1 MEQTKKRG
9 RTMRLNY
16 DLTLEQSQKLIMTP
30 ELRQAIQLLQ
40 YSSLELKEY
49 LSKEMEENPLLE
61 LERNDDNSQT
71 IENLKE
77 DKDIDFKEFL
87 ESFDDISY
95 RSEIDRSKEDFSYE
109 NYVSYTPTL
118 KDYLIEQLNLVTI
131 GAREY
136 KIAENIIN
144 NINDVGYLSVPV
156 SEIASYLSVAVEEV
170 EMMLTVI
177 QSFDPLGVGARDLR
191 ECLYLQVKDIKD
203 KNLVK
208 IIELYLEDIA
218 SNKLSRISKNLD
230 LNIKTVQDYADTIKS
245 LEPKPGRTFRSDG
258 EDIRYII
265 PDATVEEIDGEYVV
279 TINEVSGPR
288 LNINEYYKNLILT
301 TTDEKTSEF
310 LQEKFNSAIWVIRSI
325 EQRRQT
331 LSKVIN
337 SILKYQKEFFKHGE
351 QVLVPLTL
359 KEVAT
364 DIDMHESTIS
374 RATNGKY
381 VQTPRGVFEL
391 KYFFTTGLTGAEGEV
406 SATCVKSVI
415 KSIIAEEDSKKPLSD
430 QQIAGMMESRGV
442 EISRRTVAKYRDEM
456 NIPSSTVRRRY

>member
-1 MEQTKKRG
+1 
-9 RTMRLNY
+9 MRLNY

-61 LERNDDNSQT
+61 LEKTDDNTQT

-144 NINDVGYLSVPV
+144 NINDVGYLSVPI

-191 ECLYLQVKDIKD
+191 ECLCLQVKDIKD

-265 PDATVEEIDGEYVV
+265 PDATIEEIDGEYVV

-406 SATCVKSVI
+406 SATCVKAVI

>member
-1 MEQTKKRG
+1 
-9 RTMRLNY
+9 MRLNY